1 MNNKDRVVG
10 LLAMAAAFTSVSPAG
25 DVAVNRVLKSGP
37 GYKKKRKSKRRDCS
51 GCRDC
56 IEVLEEAKM
65 EWVP

>member
-1 MNNKDRVVG
+1 MTTKVYNSYSDFLKRENKRENGVSSEFAKNNPNYNVMNESNEG
-10 LLAMAAAFTSVSPAG
+10 CW
-25 DVAVNRVLKSGP
+25 
-37 GYKKKRKSKRRDCS
+37 DCS